1 GCPALR
7 AGCVRRRRPAAR
19 DCARTRTRHRNGDRA
34 AGARSA
40 RGARTARCVAP
51 RGRLG
56 VAADARRPLGRRAP
70 ADHPSRTDRRG
81 RRRIARRGH
90 RAGEH
95 PRRARGRLPVRRS
108 VARGAHSRRRRS
120 VVRTRG
126 GGVSQGTRRAFRVRA
141 RGRRRRGGDVPRG
154 RGRPGRR
161 RAPRAARGRRRCG
174 SCRRAEGRAGLRPR
188 VAARGG
194 DDRRAGDHHRARL
207 DDVDRRAVA
216 RACARQRRAARGGG
230 AVTILDPV
238 TVEVLRHAFEGVA
251 DEMGAVLRRT
261 SYSPNI
267 KERADCSAAVFSA
280 TGDLVAQAE
289 HIPVHLGSMPA
300 SVDAALHAYPRLAA
314 GDQVLLNDPWAG
326 GTHLNDYT
334 LVAPVFQEDL
344 LLGYVANRAHHT
356 DVGGMARGSIPAG
369 ATDVFAEGVRVP
381 PVLLYRGGRVDEG
394 TLRFVAA
401 NSRTPDERR
410 GDLLAQAGANA
421 RGAGRLV
428 ELAQTHGAQTLS
440 DANAALADY
449 AEARVAAAL
458 EVLPRGEWTFTDELD
473 DDGAGAG
480 PVPIV
485 CTLRIRDEGVVVD
498 FTGSAAQTRGGVN
511 AVAAV
516 ARSAACFVLRC
527 LVPADVP
534 VNEGCWRRLRVI

>member
-1 GCPALR
+1 M
-7 AGCVRRRRPAAR
+7 
-19 DCARTRTRHRNGDRA
+19 
-34 AGARSA
+34 
-40 RGARTARCVAP
+40 
-51 RGRLG
+51 
-56 VAADARRPLGRRAP
+56 
-70 ADHPSRTDRRG
+70 
-81 RRRIARRGH
+81 
-90 RAGEH
+90 
-95 PRRARGRLPVRRS
+95 
-108 VARGAHSRRRRS
+108 
-120 VVRTRG
+120 
-126 GGVSQGTRRAFRVRA
+126 
-141 RGRRRRGGDVPRG
+141 
-154 RGRPGRR
+154 
-161 RAPRAARGRRRCG
+161 
-174 SCRRAEGRAGLRPR
+174 
-188 VAARGG
+188 
-194 DDRRAGDHHRARL
+194 
-207 DDVDRRAVA
+207 
-216 RACARQRRAARGGG
+216 
-230 AVTILDPV
+230 TILDPV

-356 DVGGMARGSIPAG
+356 DVGGMAPGSIPAG

-485 CTLRIRDEGVVVD
+485 CTLRISDEGVVVD
-498 FTGSAAQTRGGVN
+498 FTGSAAQSRGGVN

-534 VNEGCWRRLRVI
+534 VNEGCWRRLRVIAPEGTVVNARPPAAVGAGNVECSQRMCDAVFGAFAQAAPDLVGAASQGTMNNVLVGGVDAAGRPFSYYETIAGGAGAGPWGDGASGVHTNMTNTRNTPIEALEHSYPFRAIVYELREGSGGAGRHHGGDGVVREFDVLAPHAVVTLMTERRARGPWGLAGGADGAPGRDFVDGERVDAKIVRSVEGSARVRIETPGGGGWGAPAGERD